1 MKVQEFLFVMIFIE
15 TLNFQNKNMYFFAY
29 VLIIEFLFY
38 FLAPVAILL
47 RFPERLLLVTDQ
59 WSLLIFVSEMLC
71 IDNWEPNIHDNWWIN
86 HRP

>member
-1 MKVQEFLFVMIFIE
+1 MIFIE

-38 FLAPVAILL
+38 FLAPIAILL

-59 WSLLIFVSEMLC
+59 
-71 IDNWEPNIHDNWWIN
+71 
-86 HRP
+86 